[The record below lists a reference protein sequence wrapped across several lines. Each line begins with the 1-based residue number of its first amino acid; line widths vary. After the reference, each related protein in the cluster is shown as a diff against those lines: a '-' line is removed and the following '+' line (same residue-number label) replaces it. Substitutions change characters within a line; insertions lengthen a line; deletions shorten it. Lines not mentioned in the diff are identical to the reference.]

1 MEVSWT
7 WFQAI
12 LRPGFPLHTASIG
25 EYLHCKYLI
34 FLMIRQFKQLRQL
47 SFRNITSEKMSI
59 LVWFL
64 LMMFPRIPQFPEGSS
79 GRTDHWKKFFC
90 MGRKKP
96 FPYSRIHGNI
106 YLHWMLHVWS
116 SDEKS
121 KYTSINIQIPS
132 HGPCGVDEDL
142 PRCSMGLE
150 NLPTFG
156 SNLCLKCRLK
166 TSIQSME
173 HLGWRFCGIR
183 WHPSWK
189 AP

>member
-12 LRPGFPLHTASIG
+12 LWPGFPLQTASIG
-25 EYLHCKYLI
+25 EYLHCKYLL
-34 FLMIRQFKQLRQL
+34 FWWLDNL
-47 SFRNITSEKMSI
+47 SNLDNLASETLLPIKMSI

-79 GRTDHWKKFFC
+79 AVQIIEKSFLYVWEE
-90 MGRKKP
+90 KP

-121 KYTSINIQIPS
+121 KYTSINIQIQS
-132 HGPCGVDEDL
+132 HGPCRVDEDFL
-142 PRCSMGLE
+142 RCSMGLE
-150 NLPTFG
+150 ILPT
-156 SNLCLKCRLK
+156 NLAQ
-166 TSIQSME
+166 I
-173 HLGWRFCGIR
+173 
-183 WHPSWK
+183 
-189 AP
+189 